1 MRLAKKEEKNLTWAV
16 WEMLVF
22 YLDLHLEWPYFD
34 RWNLVSEGLFWESV
48 YCLSKCRHCLS
59 ISLPFQKSI
68 ESLSLRQWN
77 KLYTKKIAQ
86 HSWTYVL
93 ITETV
98 QANSVFEVVSEP
110 KIRGTHEPNFG
121 FHFWLD
127 TQKVQVLVEG
137 NLQ

>member
-1 MRLAKKEEKNLTWAV
+1 MRFEPIVFFLLALWHSYNFFFNNSFFNHLMRLAKKEEKNLTWAV

-77 KLYTKKIAQ
+77 KLYTKK
-86 HSWTYVL
+86 
-93 ITETV
+93 
-98 QANSVFEVVSEP
+98 NSTTFLNICPDNWNSS
-110 KIRGTHEPNFG
+110 G
-121 FHFWLD
+121 
-127 TQKVQVLVEG
+127 Q
-137 NLQ
+137 